1 MYICS
6 FGKSRSSNYVSGPV
20 DIYRT
25 KSIPRVTPQASE
37 ELLKERICNFS
48 LKAASFQ
55 SFFFFFHVLFNMHQL
70 VRRRNGTAKTC
81 MLFLVPPI
89 CLSDYFRC
97 VVICSTFFVGSR
109 YCLLLWFFSIL
120 LKKVG
125 FCFIKNM

>member
-55 SFFFFFHVLFNMHQL
+55 SFLFFFFPRAIQYAPAGTTQKWNCKDLYVVSGSSHLPQRLFQVCSYLLHILRGEQVLFVTVVFFN
-70 VRRRNGTAKTC
+70 TAQESR
-81 MLFLVPPI
+81 FL
-89 CLSDYFRC
+89 LH
-97 VVICSTFFVGSR
+97 
-109 YCLLLWFFSIL
+109 
-120 LKKVG
+120 
-125 FCFIKNM
+125 